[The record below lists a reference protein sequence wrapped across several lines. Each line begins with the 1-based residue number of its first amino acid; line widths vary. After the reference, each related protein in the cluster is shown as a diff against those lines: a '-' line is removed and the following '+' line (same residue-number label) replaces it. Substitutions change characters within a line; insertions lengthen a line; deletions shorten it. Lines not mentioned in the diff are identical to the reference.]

1 MSIRVLTIINP
12 TSGKGNIKNY
22 IQEIRKNLE
31 EQNMQVNIQIT
42 KKDYNA
48 KKIVL
53 DNIEETDLIL
63 VCGGDGTFNET
74 VSAIMELGAEDV
86 SIAYIPMGT
95 TNDLARSLDMPI
107 KDISITKKLLE
118 SKARILDVGRFN
130 NDKYFCYV
138 AAFGVI
144 TDVAYKTTQKAKNKF
159 GRLAYYLKAIKE
171 LIRIPT
177 YKVRIEFDEDAVKIL
192 KNFSLLTLKPII
204 YVANVDEEAIVV
216 GDNDYSL
223 QVKNY
228 AEAEGA
234 GVIVM
239 CAKLEADLAGLQ
251 DNEREEFLKSVGI
264 TNSGLDKLI
273 FATYNLLG
281 LATFFTAGSDEV
293 RAWTFKQ
300 GMKAPECA
308 GLIHSDIM
316 RGFIKAEV
324 MSFDDLHEL
333 GDEKRVKEAGKLR
346 IEGKDYIIKDG
357 DICYFRFNV

>member
-53 DNIEETDLIL
+53 DNVEETDLIL

-74 VSAIMELGAEDV
+74 VSAIMELGADDV

-159 GRLAYYLKAIKE
+159 GRLIK
-171 LIRIPT
+171 
-177 YKVRIEFDEDAVKIL
+177 
-192 KNFSLLTLKPII
+192 
-204 YVANVDEEAIVV
+204 
-216 GDNDYSL
+216 
-223 QVKNY
+223 
-228 AEAEGA
+228 
-234 GVIVM
+234 
-239 CAKLEADLAGLQ
+239 
-251 DNEREEFLKSVGI
+251 
-264 TNSGLDKLI
+264 
-273 FATYNLLG
+273 
-281 LATFFTAGSDEV
+281 
-293 RAWTFKQ
+293 
-300 GMKAPECA
+300 
-308 GLIHSDIM
+308 
-316 RGFIKAEV
+316 
-324 MSFDDLHEL
+324 
-333 GDEKRVKEAGKLR
+333 
-346 IEGKDYIIKDG
+346 
-357 DICYFRFNV
+357 